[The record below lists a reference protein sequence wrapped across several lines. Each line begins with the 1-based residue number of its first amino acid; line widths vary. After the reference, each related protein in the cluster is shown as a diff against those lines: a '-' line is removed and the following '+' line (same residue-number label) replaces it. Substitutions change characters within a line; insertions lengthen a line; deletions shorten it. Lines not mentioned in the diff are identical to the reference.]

1 VCVRVC
7 VCARARGC
15 ARAFVLDT
23 SAVAW
28 QYVEYPAGMKMNS
41 VSSAVREVATR
52 MNEVRLGHQH
62 KGHLMAHQ
70 HLDDHLAA
78 EYAQRGGDVVGCMHD
93 GMHAMGAAA
102 QMMRAH
108 GHGGHDGKMQH
119 GYGGGML
126 MNLGGHLGRGG
137 MPFIAAQPPCL
148 PFAMHAG
155 AYGGASMPGVAGGGM
170 GGAASGLD
178 MMHRSAGGPQAAK
191 HNKYCHFCQHVK
203 VRASGM
209 LACCN
214 KDCTRR
220 FCEHCLSKSIGDDV
234 NPQTSA
240 AWVNGQ
246 WHCPVCRKLCCCA
259 IGDCDKNHRHCKAYR
274 YRVRRAEQQAVKR
287 AGTTGGGEGTSPR
300 DTAQGEGAT
309 SCSGV
314 KAEQAVEISDDKG
327 ASQET
332 AAAVREAIAQ
342 AKSTAMAAEPGKLAP
357 PGHACVDAAQDRY
370 GARVKAEAR
379 QDEPA
384 LAAPSAAAAPSAS
397 GAMSP
402 SMVHRMRHGRAPG
415 SAAGAGAG
423 ALDLNDVN
431 TMADSWLR
439 LLEVPPPPSLL
450 HPLLHVGTNQQ
461 SSAWRAPSLPPMQR
475 GAALVCLHT
484 RACCRASRSSCSLLV
499 EYGMWGYG
507 LKMTLWCMACEGCV
521 QQEEEDAEELSGF
534 IHGGGP
540 SGRGGGGSESGDSLD
555 QRWRDIEGHAYSRSR
570 LPTSHLGS
578 SDSLGRI
585 MAQEV

>member
-1 VCVRVC
+1 
-7 VCARARGC
+7 
-15 ARAFVLDT
+15 
-23 SAVAW
+23 
-28 QYVEYPAGMKMNS
+28 
-41 VSSAVREVATR
+41 
-52 MNEVRLGHQH
+52 
-62 KGHLMAHQ
+62 
-70 HLDDHLAA
+70 
-78 EYAQRGGDVVGCMHD
+78 
-93 GMHAMGAAA
+93 
-102 QMMRAH
+102 
-108 GHGGHDGKMQH
+108 
-119 GYGGGML
+119 
-126 MNLGGHLGRGG
+126 
-137 MPFIAAQPPCL
+137 
-148 PFAMHAG
+148 
-155 AYGGASMPGVAGGGM
+155 
-170 GGAASGLD
+170 
-178 MMHRSAGGPQAAK
+178 
-191 HNKYCHFCQHVK
+191 
-203 VRASGM
+203 M

-439 LLEVPPPPSLL
+439 LLE
-450 HPLLHVGTNQQ
+450 
-461 SSAWRAPSLPPMQR
+461 
-475 GAALVCLHT
+475 
-484 RACCRASRSSCSLLV
+484 
-499 EYGMWGYG
+499 
-507 LKMTLWCMACEGCV
+507 
-521 QQEEEDAEELSGF
+521 QEEEDAEELSGF

-585 MAQEV
+585 MAQEDGGGMMVSMSSQSLSDMMQRDGDVLSRNMSRDNLMHDTLLRNASDTSLTDMVRNYSSASLEAVMEHGQHDVAGAWPAPSPASDASRSAHKHARGGDFDFLQGGSEGRGQHGGHGASAADPDLSFLSVRGVGANGMHAGGYHPAQASTGKRMHRTNSHNKLVNEAIATVGRGMPRPPSHEKLSRQCGAQDEVDRMPTSKEDDE